1 MFRRITVLASA
12 LALFVAGALSWTAA
26 AAPIT
31 GSFSVDIT
39 FIPQQLCEFELIDTS
54 LGDEEDD
61 ALVIV
66 CSPDDPIRKID
77 RILAKFEAD
86 LLLTIS
92 ISGLELTS
100 STSFT
105 FKGVETQIFF
115 VKATVGAMVFE
126 TALVF
131 APNIMEFEEVRTGSG
146 TRTYCLNRTAPVN
159 WAAAVGTPP
168 SGHIAVGVYPA
179 GCIFGSGAGILDPVY
194 GFVSWGSL
202 FFLSYSEVSS
212 GPIANLVM
220 ANWFDNVTPKYA
232 TYLNTT
238 TGEIEL
244 APVTLTSLLDEP
256 LTFRK
261 KAAEVTLSIAGLT
274 LGLRALFA
282 NFGTVSAPN
291 FNIGTVLILQGKT
304 VSGIDVRSETW
315 IGARQGFEC
324 FGECKPNQRLGT
336 QNAFLF
342 VPYPATGGIVVPG
355 FQPEEEKLYITGLKL
370 AGLTNNIV
378 IEMQLAGAGADA
390 RQPTFVAIAT
400 STPRITPLGIT
411 VSNVARFD
419 RGFERFLR
427 DQLTIQVSFGEA
439 SGFIRWDFRPNAIGA
454 WESLLS
460 VIYAEFDAPGAT
472 ASIAAVTCD
481 TDRLGAVFGPCNI
494 PNYLA
499 YGTPNP
505 FLEVDYDLLFE
516 VGDMTVYLFAA
527 TYGSLLKDL
536 YLFSAKASWALGP
549 VTISSWT
556 IFVNSQADR
565 NAWNNLPGVNVF
577 KGTHVELAAQ
587 QFSIELKF

>member
-39 FIPQQLCEFELIDTS
+39 FIPQQLCGFELIDTP
-54 LGDEEDD
+54 LGDRKDD

-66 CSPDDPIRKID
+66 CSPTDPIRKID
-77 RILAKFEAD
+77 RILVKFEAD
-86 LLLTIS
+86 LLLTMS

-105 FKGVETQIFF
+105 FKGVETQIFWA
-115 VKATVGAMVFE
+115 KATVGAMVFE

-131 APNIMEFEEVRTGSG
+131 APNIMEFEEVRSGSG
-146 TRTYCLNRTAPVN
+146 TRFYCLNRTGPVN
-159 WAAAVGTPP
+159 WAAVGTPP
-168 SGHIAVGVYPA
+168 PGHIAVGVYPA
-179 GCIFGSGAGILDPVY
+179 GCIFGSSAGPVDPVY
-194 GFVSWGSL
+194 GYLPWAYWFFVG
-202 FFLSYSEVSS
+202 YDEQV
-212 GPIANLVM
+212 GPLANLIM
-220 ANWFDNVTPKYA
+220 ANWFDTVTPKYA

-244 APVTLTSLLDEP
+244 EPVSLTSLLEEP

-261 KAAEVTLSIAGLT
+261 KAAEVTLNIAGLT

-315 IGARQGFEC
+315 VGARQGFEC

-336 QNAFLF
+336 QNAYIF

-390 RQPTFVAIAT
+390 RQPTFVAIQT
-400 STPRITPLGIT
+400 STPRITPLGISVT
-411 VSNVARFD
+411 NIARFD

-427 DQLTIQVSFGEA
+427 DQIWFNASFGEA

-454 WESLLS
+454 WESLLT
-460 VIYAEFDAPGAT
+460 VIAAEFDAPGAT
-472 ASIAAVTCD
+472 ASIALVTCD
-481 TDRLGAVFGPCNI
+481 PDEYAGVLGACYI
-494 PNYLA
+494 PNLLS

-505 FLEVDYDLLFE
+505 FLEVDYSLSFE
-516 VGDMTVYLFAA
+516 VGDMTVYLFAV

-565 NAWNNLPGVNVF
+565 NAWNNPPGVNVF

>member
-1 MFRRITVLASA
+1 
-12 LALFVAGALSWTAA
+12 
-26 AAPIT
+26 
-31 GSFSVDIT
+31 VDIV
-39 FIPQQLCEFELIDTS
+39 FHPQQACTVNPTT
-54 LGDEEDD
+54 
-61 ALVIV
+61 LVIT
-66 CSPDDPIRKID
+66 CSPSDPINKID
-77 RILAKFEAD
+77 RILVKFEAD
-86 LLLTIS
+86 LLLTMS

-105 FKGVETQIFF
+105 FKGVETQIFWA
-115 VKATVGAMVFE
+115 KATVGAMVFE

-131 APNIMEFEEVRTGSG
+131 APNIMEFEEVRSGSG
-146 TRTYCLNRTAPVN
+146 TRFYCLNRSAPHDYGNASGPLNINNCVN
-159 WAAAVGTPP
+159 GIVG
-168 SGHIAVGVYPA
+168 A
-179 GCIFGSGAGILDPVY
+179 SGAGILDPVY
-194 GFVSWGSL
+194 GYISWGSL

-212 GPIANLVM
+212 GPIANLAI
-220 ANWFDNVTPKYA
+220 ANWADGQYD
-232 TYLNTT
+232 LWH
-238 TGEIEL
+238 
-244 APVTLTSLLDEP
+244 APVVPAGVSGSMLDQP

-282 NFGTVSAPN
+282 NFGTVATPS
-291 FNIGTVLILQGKT
+291 FVVGTVLILQGKT

-315 IGARQGFEC
+315 VGARQGFEC

-336 QNAFLF
+336 QNGFIF
-342 VPYPATGGIVVPG
+342 VPYPSTGGIVVPG

-378 IEMQLAGAGADA
+378 IEMQFGGTGADS
-390 RQPTFVAIAT
+390 RQPTFVAIQT

-439 SGFIRWDFRPNAIGA
+439 SGLIRWDFRPNAIGA
-454 WESLLS
+454 WESLLRL
-460 VIYAEFDAPGAT
+460 IYAEFDAPGAT
-472 ASIAAVTCD
+472 ASIALVTCD
-481 TDRLGAVFGPCNI
+481 PDEYAGSLGPCNI
-494 PNYLA
+494 PNFLS

-527 TYGSLLKDL
+527 TFGSLLKNL

-565 NAWNNLPGVNVF
+565 NGWNGVNAQDPLSLNMF
-577 KGTHVELAAQ
+577 DGTHPELAAQ